1 MFESLVNAFLISFR
15 EGIEAAL
22 VVMTVLVIVGKRN
35 DPRLKTVTLWAVAA
49 AVVICSAVA
58 YFLGTIALVN
68 NVELEVALYG
78 AAAVAVLT
86 MVIWMMRHGKKMKQ
100 EIEEK
105 VNRYAS
111 RKSTLLAVIGLFLFV
126 FFMVAREGFELAL
139 FLLAFGA
146 GIGGAYYVLAMI
158 AGLGAAIAI
167 GYLLSKGIVRV
178 NVGKFL
184 QLTAYLLLILVV
196 QLVLDFFHEGM
207 EAGMLPEPHQNVI
220 NVIDYLSHDMPIFSY
235 LSMIGFIGVIV
246 YFLRQAST
254 KKKQFKSQPAITTQ
268 S

>member
-35 DPRLKTVTLWAVAA
+35 DARLKTVTLSAVVA
-49 AVVICSAVA
+49 AVVICSAIA

-68 NVELEVALYG
+68 NIELEVALYG
-78 AAAVAVLT
+78 AAAIAVLT
-86 MVIWMMRHGKKMKQ
+86 MVVWMMRHGKKMKQ
-100 EIEEK
+100 EIEDK
-105 VNRYAS
+105 VNRYAM
-111 RKSTLLAVIGLFLFV
+111 RKSTLLSVVGLFLFV
-126 FFMVAREGFELAL
+126 FFMVAREGLELAL

-146 GIGGAYYVLAMI
+146 GIGGVFYVLAML
-158 AGLGAAIAI
+158 AGLSAAIGI

-178 NVGKFL
+178 NIGKFL
-184 QLTAYLLLILVV
+184 QITAYLLIILVV
-196 QLVLDFFHEGM
+196 QLVIDFFHEGM
-207 EAGMLPEPHQNVI
+207 EAGMLPEPGQGVV

-235 LSMIGFIGVIV
+235 IAMVGFIGVIV
-246 YFLRQAST
+246 YFLRKSSV
-254 KKKQFKSQPAITTQ
+254 KKKSFQTQPAITTQ